1 MDQIINYVK
10 PELLSIIPVL
20 YFLGIA
26 IKKSSFK
33 DSYIP
38 IIIGVAGILIC
49 SLYVFATS
57 NIDSGKDA
65 LLAIY
70 TSIVQGILC
79 AGCTTYA
86 NQLYKQLIKENKEE
100 N

>member
-57 NIDSGKDA
+57 NTDSGKDV
-65 LLAIY
+65 LFAIY
-70 TSIVQGILC
+70 TAIVQGILC

-86 NQLYKQLIKENKEE
+86 NQLYKQIKENKEE

>member
-1 MDQIINYVK
+1 MDKIINYVK

-57 NIDSGKDA
+57 NIDSGKDV
-65 LLAIY
+65 LLSIY

-79 AGCTTYA
+79 AGCTNYA
-86 NQLYKQLIKENKEE
+86 NQLYKQIKENKEE

>member
-1 MDQIINYVK
+1 MEQIINYIK

-20 YFLGIA
+20 YFLGLA

-33 DSYIP
+33 DNYIP

-49 SLYVFATS
+49 SLYVFATTAV
-57 NIDSGKDA
+57 DSGKDI

-86 NQLYKQLIKENKEE
+86 NQLYKQIKESKEE